1 MPLQEYE
8 EHQIARMLRHVSLLM
23 TKARQN
29 ELAHLGVT
37 PSQVGV
43 LHHAQMFDTP
53 CTIIQLRELMRRS
66 NSSMVGIIN
75 RMERKGLIKRQVD
88 SESKKY
94 TRIILTEKG
103 KNLYNQAVSLT
114 AFAAIVSSLP
124 KEDRQRLRSY
134 LETLST
140 AAQNVLGKNETLK
153 DESEIGAPFT
163 T

>member
-1 MPLQEYE
+1 
-8 EHQIARMLRHVSLLM
+8 
-23 TKARQN
+23 
-29 ELAHLGVT
+29 
-37 PSQVGV
+37 
-43 LHHAQMFDTP
+43 
-53 CTIIQLRELMRRS
+53 
-66 NSSMVGIIN
+66 MVGIIN